1 MNKVSKP
8 SNDKMILSE
17 VVNYFES
24 KTMWSTANF
33 FKSYS
38 NEVDEN
44 GMIAADFIKSH
55 LTVDG
60 NTIFFRELQCEVCTH
75 MFLTK

>member
-1 MNKVSKP
+1 MTKVSKP
-8 SNDKMILSE
+8 SFEKMILSE

-38 NEVDEN
+38 NEVDEE
-44 GMIAADFIKSH
+44 GMIDANFIKSH

-60 NTIFFRELQCEVCTH
+60 RSNHFKALQCEVSTYL
-75 MFLTK
+75 FLTK